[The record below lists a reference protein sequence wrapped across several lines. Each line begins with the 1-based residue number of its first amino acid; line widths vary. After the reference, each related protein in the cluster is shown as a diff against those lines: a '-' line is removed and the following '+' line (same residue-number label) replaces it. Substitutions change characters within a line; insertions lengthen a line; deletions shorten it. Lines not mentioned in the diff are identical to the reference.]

1 MIKNKILISREF
13 YLLIRKMQ
21 IWFLKYKD
29 KMKGEY
35 DIIFVNVFE
44 IVYIIVFMSIVLY
57 MFVFIFF

>member
-44 IVYIIVFMSIVLY
+44 IVYIIVFMSIVLN